1 MIEAPSPAA
10 IPAPVLPRGR
20 ALWRGLRANPLL
32 VAGGL
37 TAVLIV
43 VVAVFAPLLAPFPA
57 DAGSA
62 THPFF
67 VLRPPSARH
76 WFGTDQVGRDV
87 LSRVIYGARISPLV
101 AVIVLVI
108 ACVIGIPLGIVA
120 GYFGGWVDEVIMR
133 VTDVFLAF
141 PSLLL
146 ALALAAVLPT
156 SLTSLT
162 IAIAVTWWPWYTR
175 LIRGQA
181 ASVAGR
187 PYIDSC
193 RVLGIARWRII
204 LRHVLPNSVTP
215 LIVQVSLDVGGVIL
229 TASALSFLGLGAQDP
244 TPDWGL
250 MVSEGQTYFT
260 TDWWVVTFPGT
271 AILVTA
277 FAFNLLG
284 DGLRDLLDPRR
295 SLLHDDWIIRGW
307 IIRGWPSAT
316 SRCGSAAGPSSQIDE
331 LTLGQAEIVGLA
343 GESGSGKS
351 MTTLAILGLAHTVGA
366 SVSGSIRLDGTE
378 LTALSQRALRE
389 RRGRQVA
396 AIFQSPAMAFS
407 PVFKVGQV
415 MLGALRLHGMSKA
428 EAGQAASR
436 AMREVLLPPDL
447 LDRYPAQLSG
457 GQLQRVAIAIALA
470 LRAQVL
476 LADEPT
482 SALDV
487 TVQAEVLDLL
497 RGLREREGMSVLL
510 ISHDLAVV
518 AELCDRVAVMQA
530 GRIVEQGPAAQVL
543 TAPQHAY
550 TAELLAAVPR
560 IAAPARGPSAPD
572 GPAQDGQAG

>member
-1 MIEAPSPAA
+1 LIEAPAPFPAE
-10 IPAPVLPRGR
+10 APTLPRGR
-20 ALWRGLRANPLL
+20 ALRRGLRANPLL
-32 VAGGL
+32 LAGGVVVL
-37 TAVLIV
+37 LIV
-43 VVAVFAPLLAPFPA
+43 VIAVFAPLLAPFPG
-57 DAGSA
+57 DAGTG

-67 VLRPPSARH
+67 VLRPPSAQH

-87 LSRVIYGARISPLV
+87 LSRVLYGARISPVV
-101 AVIVLVI
+101 AVLVLAI
-108 ACVIGIPLGIVA
+108 ACVIGIPLGVAA

-193 RVLGIARWRII
+193 RALGISRRRII
-204 LRHVLPNSVTP
+204 LRHILPNSITP

-295 SLLHDDWIIRGW
+295 SLL
-307 IIRGWPSAT
+307 S
-316 SRCGSAAGPSSQIDE
+316 
-331 LTLGQAEIVGLA
+331 
-343 GESGSGKS
+343 
-351 MTTLAILGLAHTVGA
+351 
-366 SVSGSIRLDGTE
+366 
-378 LTALSQRALRE
+378 
-389 RRGRQVA
+389 
-396 AIFQSPAMAFS
+396 
-407 PVFKVGQV
+407 
-415 MLGALRLHGMSKA
+415 
-428 EAGQAASR
+428 
-436 AMREVLLPPDL
+436 
-447 LDRYPAQLSG
+447 
-457 GQLQRVAIAIALA
+457 
-470 LRAQVL
+470 
-476 LADEPT
+476 
-482 SALDV
+482 
-487 TVQAEVLDLL
+487 
-497 RGLREREGMSVLL
+497 
-510 ISHDLAVV
+510 
-518 AELCDRVAVMQA
+518 
-530 GRIVEQGPAAQVL
+530 
-543 TAPQHAY
+543 
-550 TAELLAAVPR
+550 
-560 IAAPARGPSAPD
+560 
-572 GPAQDGQAG
+572 